1 MSGYS
6 QHIVEYVSEL
16 LQLLKT
22 CTLNENAIA
31 SFIAQLLQVIHC
43 RDCRSSSDHARKPT
57 TTLSAD
63 MRSVQVAQNFN
74 QSLAYKQVHPC
85 CSKRSTAP

>member
-22 CTLNENAIA
+22 CTLNEKAIA
-31 SFIAQLLQVIHC
+31 SFIAQLLQVTAVST
-43 RDCRSSSDHARKPT
+43 RASLRSLP
-57 TTLSAD
+57 L
-63 MRSVQVAQNFN
+63 
-74 QSLAYKQVHPC
+74 C
-85 CSKRSTAP
+85 